1 MTATILGVRALLV
14 AALAALALI
23 AAGCGGGGKAGVARG
38 ATLGADAAQLVP
50 PDAAAFVSVDSN
62 LDSAQWQ
69 RVDDLTKSFPARA
82 KLLDDIRGELQKRG
96 LSWKDDIAPALGA
109 EVDLAVLG
117 SGKNAE
123 YVAFAKP
130 DDVAKLRALAAKV
143 SEGTD
148 HYTVEQIGGWSVV
161 ADSQEL
167 FDKVRSAQSG
177 RSLADVAAFNNAWS
191 SVSGDALARAYVN
204 GDALAAKPKLVK
216 LAGKPDWFAARV
228 AADGDALRLE
238 IASHPLAATSAP
250 KKQALLGDLPSG
262 SALAVAFH
270 GSTDLLA
277 QASSTKLG
285 AKLPLKQLAP
295 LLAGDGALYV
305 RPSGLIPDIAI
316 ELAPSDP
323 QAALASA
330 RTLLQK
336 ISGKLAPLQLT
347 AQLSGSKL
355 VISDG
360 PGAAAAL
367 HGGSKLVDDSTYR
380 DAVKSAGVPAQ
391 TTFLVYADVKELTP
405 LIQLAAQALGG
416 GKGADP
422 SLGDNLQHIGTV
434 VAWGSKESGIAR
446 LHVWVQPQ

>member
-1 MTATILGVRALLV
+1 MRALLA
-14 AALAALALI
+14 AALAALVVVM
-23 AAGCGGGGKAGVARG
+23 AGCGGGGGAGVARG
-38 ATLGADAAQLVP
+38 AALSADAAQLVP
-50 PDAAAFVSVDSN
+50 PDATAFVSVDSS

-69 RVDDLTKSFPARA
+69 RVDDLTKSLPARA
-82 KLLDDIRGELQKRG
+82 KLLDDIRSELQKRG
-96 LSWKDDIAPALGA
+96 LSWKDDVAPALGA
-109 EVDLAVLG
+109 ELDVAVFG
-117 SGKNAE
+117 SGKNVE

-130 DDVAKLRALAAKV
+130 DDVGKLRTLATKV
-143 SEGTD
+143 SEGNE

-167 FDKVRSAQSG
+167 FGKVRTAQSG
-177 RSLADVAAFNNAWS
+177 RSLADVAAFTSAWS

-204 GDALAAKPKLVK
+204 GDALASKPKIVK

-238 IASHPLAATSAP
+238 IASHPLAPTSAP
-250 KKQALLGDLPSG
+250 TKQALLGDVPSG

-270 GSTDLLA
+270 GSSDLLA

-295 LLAGDGALYV
+295 LLTGDGALYV
-305 RPSGLIPDIAI
+305 RPSGLIPDIAL
-316 ELAPSDP
+316 ELTPKDP

-336 ISGKLAPLQLT
+336 IAGTLAPLQLT
-347 AQLSGSKL
+347 AQLSGNKL

-360 PGAAAAL
+360 PVATAAL
-367 HGGSKLVDDSTYR
+367 RGGSKLVDDSTYK

-416 GKGADP
+416 KATDQ
-422 SLGDNLQHIGTV
+422 SLGDNLQHVGTV
-434 VAWGSKESGIAR
+434 VAWGSKDNGVAR
-446 LHVWVQPQ
+446 LHLWVQPH